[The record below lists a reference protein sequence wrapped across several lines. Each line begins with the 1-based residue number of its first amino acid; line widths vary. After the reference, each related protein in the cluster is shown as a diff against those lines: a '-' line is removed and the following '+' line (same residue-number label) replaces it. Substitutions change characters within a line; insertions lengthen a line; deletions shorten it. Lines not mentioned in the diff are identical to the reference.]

1 MKKLFTTI
9 LAVMALAVSLSL
21 TACGKKELTIWV
33 GSECVEFYQQKCNEY
48 VEKYNAT
55 HEEKFPSAI
64 KVLGVDAGAAAQQYL
79 NDVEAGPDIFTIPHD
94 NMGKL
99 TAGSSNIYPIQ
110 SESLINQINNDNPE
124 AFISVVQSTVQ
135 GKSYYFGVPYI
146 AQSLV
151 LYYNADVLTA
161 EDVKNWETISAKAI
175 AYGLTTGK
183 TVKAADLLG
192 DDGFNN
198 SFLLLAKYYDG
209 NQLKTSVKIYENGV
223 EDANYVHGDDTVA
236 AFKWGSRYF
245 KVDSKTNATVAGGIG
260 KAGSSGWETDL
271 KDGYALSLVGGAWN
285 YKAAKAALGSK
296 LGVAILPQF
305 TITAE
310 DAYGTIKAGTVF
322 QSGSFADC
330 KCFVLKKGSKYQQY
344 LEDIVQYLSSVTM
357 QEEAFSEV
365 ANLPAYKNAADE
377 FAAMKA
383 DTLDAKLSACQIK
396 MFEYGIAQ
404 PFGYVQKYNT
414 RYYSKNTPGLIYA
427 WLTGVNST
435 YALTDAGL
443 IQLLQYCES
452 VWSTG
457 ETN

>member
-9 LAVMALAVSLSL
+9 IAVLGLVLAL
-21 TACGKKELTIWV
+21 TLTSCGKKELTIWV
-33 GSECVEFYQQKCNEY
+33 GSECVEFYQAKCDAYIEQ
-48 VEKYNAT
+48 YNAT
-55 HEEKFPSAI
+55 HDEAFPTTI

-110 SESLINQINNDNPE
+110 SQSLIDQINNDNPQ
-124 AFISVVQSTVQ
+124 AFIDVVQSSVQ

-161 EDVKNWETISAKAI
+161 EDVKTWEGISAKAKAI
-175 AYGLTTGK
+175 STGDK
-183 TVKAADLLG
+183 LVKAADLLG

-198 SFLLLAKYYDG
+198 SFLLLAKYYNAQG
-209 NQLKTSVKIYENGV
+209 QLTTSVKIYENGV
-223 EDANYVHGDDTVA
+223 EDANMVHGDDTMA
-236 AFKWGSRYF
+236 ALKWGARYF
-245 KVDSKTNATVAGGIG
+245 KMVDGSTIAGGIG

-285 YKAAKAALGSK
+285 YRAAKAALGSK
-296 LGVAILPQF
+296 LGIAVLPQF
-305 TITAE
+305 TITEE
-310 DAYGTIKAGTVF
+310 DAYGTIAAGTIF

-344 LEDIVQYLSSVTM
+344 LEEIVQYLSSVSM
-357 QEEAFSEV
+357 QEEAFAEV

-377 FAAMKA
+377 FEAMKA

-404 PFGYVQKYNT
+404 PFGYAQKYNT
-414 RYYSKNTPGLIYA
+414 RYYSKNTPALIYA
-427 WLTGVNST
+427 WLTGVNSE

-443 IQLLQYCES
+443 MELLQYCES

-457 ETN
+457 ETK